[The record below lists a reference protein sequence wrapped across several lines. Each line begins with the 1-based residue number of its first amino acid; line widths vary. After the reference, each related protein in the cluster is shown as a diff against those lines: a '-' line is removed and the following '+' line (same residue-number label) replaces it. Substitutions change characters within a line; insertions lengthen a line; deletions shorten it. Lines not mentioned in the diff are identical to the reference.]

1 MAEVTTKKKALPKT
15 EAEPKKARADWEAIE
30 RDYRLGKLT
39 LREMADKHGVSNG
52 RIAQV
57 ASQKGWTRGDL
68 KKAVRQAT
76 TALLVANDVAAEVSK
91 AKQSLSDSVIATAEQ
106 NKQVVLRHRDRAQK
120 AIDVTMRMLAE
131 LDSTTT
137 KPEQLEQLFALA
149 TQEVT
154 GLTLIGLQQAFKD
167 FMRLHARVGSA
178 HKLMDALHKAQNLE
192 AQSYGNLYDE
202 GAKQPDE
209 LENLTDEE
217 LNFKLRTALTRLGIE
232 APAAA

>member
-1 MAEVTTKKKALPKT
+1 MTTKNKAPPKT

-68 KKAVRQAT
+68 KKAVSQAT
-76 TALLVANDVAAEVSK
+76 TALLVAQDVQAEVSK
-91 AKQSLSDSVIATAEQ
+91 TKQGLSDAVLATAEQ
-106 NKQVVLRHRDRAQK
+106 NKRVILQHRSRAQK

-131 LDSTTT
+131 LDLTTCR
-137 KPEQLEQLFALA
+137 PDDIEALFEKLTAEVKGVALTNL
-149 TQEVT
+149 TQ
-154 GLTLIGLQQAFKD
+154 QFRD
-167 FMRLHARVGSA
+167 FMRLHNRVASA
-178 HKLMDALHKAQNLE
+178 QKLMDALAKAQQLE

-202 GAKQPDE
+202 GAKRPDD

-217 LNFKLRTALTRLGIE
+217 LNFKLRNELTRLGVE
-232 APAAA
+232 VPAV